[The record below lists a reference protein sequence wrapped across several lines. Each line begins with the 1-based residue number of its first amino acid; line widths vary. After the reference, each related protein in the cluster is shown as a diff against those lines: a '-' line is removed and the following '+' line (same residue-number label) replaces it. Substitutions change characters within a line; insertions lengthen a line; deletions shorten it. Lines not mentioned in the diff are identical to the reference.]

1 MSIRRFTT
9 CWSSASLWAHRQTY
23 LYTLNRFRCSYK
35 VVSRNYSLKTEGI
48 HKNGIENTQDHQP
61 RTKFAVAHDELHS
74 SIVEGNVQL
83 FDVRNLSDVE
93 STGSIPGSVNIPLVE
108 LKKAFSLSDDEF
120 VHRFGVSKP
129 KLDDS
134 NIVFYGLSDVTAAS
148 ACEIAHN
155 LGFKHITPKVGQS
168 GQ

>member
-9 CWSSASLWAHRQTY
+9 FLSSATSWVYRQTY
-23 LYTLNRFRCSYK
+23 LCTLNRFRCPHK
-35 VVSRNYSLKTEGI
+35 IVSRNFSLKTEGI
-48 HKNGIENTQDHQP
+48 HKNGIENNQDHQP
-61 RTKFAVAHDELHS
+61 RTKFVVAHDELHS

-108 LKKAFSLSDDEF
+108 LKKALSLSDDEF
-120 VHRFGVSKP
+120 AHRFGVSKP
-129 KLDDS
+129 RLDD
-134 NIVFYGLSDVTAAS
+134 AAS

-155 LGFKHITPKVGQS
+155 LGFKQAKYYPKGWTEWS
-168 GQ
+168 LMHNNK